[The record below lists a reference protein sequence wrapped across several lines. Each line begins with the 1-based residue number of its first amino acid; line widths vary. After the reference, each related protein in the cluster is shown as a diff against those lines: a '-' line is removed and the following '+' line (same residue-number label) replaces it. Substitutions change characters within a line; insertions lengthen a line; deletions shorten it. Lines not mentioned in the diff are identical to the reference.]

1 MAFSKK
7 QVEDRKAWL
16 SAYVPGTFLDQR
28 NPRIPYKEFIHK
40 VSIPMPWIPCP
51 DTYVLDPVNRN
62 LYPGSC
68 ALEPVRWILCP
79 GSCAWHVGFAQT

>member
-7 QVEDRKAWL
+7 QVDDRKAWL

-40 VSIPMPWIPCP
+40 VRSSRVQ
-51 DTYVLDPVNRN
+51 TLVNPICR
-62 LYPGSC
+62 
-68 ALEPVRWILCP
+68 ALL
-79 GSCAWHVGFAQT
+79 